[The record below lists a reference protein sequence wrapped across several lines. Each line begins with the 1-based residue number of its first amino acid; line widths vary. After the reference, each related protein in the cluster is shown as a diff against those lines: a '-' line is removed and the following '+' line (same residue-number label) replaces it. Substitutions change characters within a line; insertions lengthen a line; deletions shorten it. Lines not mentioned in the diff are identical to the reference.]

1 MLPHPPRTLC
11 SLSFLRL
18 AAPAAF
24 ALALAA
30 CGGKPAATPS
40 LQGKPT
46 APGIAA
52 QAKPQPFALL
62 SARSDAQAAQPT
74 LQLEFSRRLA
84 GAQAFDSL
92 IAVDGPKGETVGGS
106 WVLDEDGRILGFPYV
121 QADATY
127 SVRIKGA
134 LMAADGATLGRD
146 VQRNVYTGP
155 IEPAA
160 GFASQGNVLPAR
172 DTRGLPVISVNVG
185 EVDVEFLRV
194 RDDALPAFFAAYQR
208 NARRS
213 GWDLDPQGPWWGHK
227 GKPLTRIAESVYSN
241 RFALQGKPNERTI
254 SYLPIQNVRE
264 LAQPGL
270 YFAAMKRAG
279 TFRDSYE
286 TCYFFVSDIGL
297 HTRVYRQS
305 TFVHAASLKSGEPRH
320 DIALTVLDG
329 AGRGILEARTDRDG
343 NALLAW
349 TPKPDQ
355 VLVARSGRDVSMLPF
370 NRPALDV
377 SNFDVAGR
385 RQAPFE
391 VFAWSGRDLYRPG
404 ETLRVS
410 ALLRDFDGR
419 PLKPQPLFL
428 RLKQPDGRTFA
439 EAALQPRELGYFEWT
454 RAMPADAPTGSWQVE
469 FRTDPAGKEAV
480 QSFAFHLEEFL
491 PERLKLDLG
500 SAQPRLQP
508 GKPLHLAVAAAY
520 LYGAPAAGN
529 RFTAKLLVGAEQH
542 PIDALKDYAFGDPT
556 LELPKDAQDVI
567 DAKLDEHGA
576 LRQDIALPTE
586 AKPVAPLAALVSGS
600 VYESGGRAV
609 TRTLKR
615 VLWPADVLV
624 GVRPLFDPKDGADS
638 ESRAGF
644 EIVRADA
651 AGTLLAGKGLKVR
664 LIRERRDYHWLY
676 DRDGGWHVDYA
687 ARFENVEERS
697 LDVAAGSNARI
708 DFAVEWGNYRLE
720 IDDPATGLTMRYP
733 FFAGWR
739 WDDSD
744 NLGKEARPDKVK
756 LKLDKPR
763 YRAGDTL
770 KVTVA
775 PPHPGPGVLLVE
787 SDRLLYARDIDARA
801 GATFEIP
808 VSKDWER
815 HDVYVTALV
824 FRGGS
829 AAERITPARAL
840 GIAHVDIDRGDRRVA
855 VKLEAVELM
864 RPDRS
869 LAVQVKA
876 PALAGRKAYVTL
888 SAVDLGVLDITRYAV
903 PDAAAWFFGKRALG
917 VDAFDLY
924 GRIIESF
931 DGVAA
936 RLRYGGDMAPPAL
949 PHATRPDARVRI
961 VDLFAGPVALD
972 AQGNAAVRVDVPDF
986 NGTLRLAA
994 LVYGERAY
1002 GAAEA
1007 QTVVRAPLVAEP
1019 STPRVMAP
1027 GDRAAMTLDLR
1038 NLSGKDGTA
1047 KVRVRS
1053 EGPLAIDGA
1062 ARSVALADGARQTL
1076 TFALRAKAGS
1086 GVGAVDIHAELGDY
1100 AVDRHFELIVRPAWP
1115 ETVATAAYAL
1125 DEPRPLAFDAGAAKG
1140 LMPATVR
1147 ARLTLSALPPLP
1159 YASALAGVLRYP
1171 YGCIEQT
1178 TSKAYAALLLD
1189 DGLARML
1196 GVPPLGD
1203 AERQARMAGAFARI
1217 SGMQTAGGH
1226 FSMWGGGSDVNPFLT
1241 PYVVEFLLDARDA
1254 GFAVPQGT
1262 LQKALQRLGD
1272 ALLAG
1277 GHPYYGYEHADH
1289 LRFAD
1294 EAYSG
1299 YVLARVNRAP
1309 LGTLR
1314 ALYDNDRGKALTPL
1328 PLLHLGIALK
1338 LMGDGPRAEKAVAEA
1353 FAMQGERPWYL
1364 GDYGSELRDT
1374 ALMVALARRYGLAKP
1389 QYDARVLALA
1399 RAVAERKHQDA
1410 VMSARHP
1417 WWGGWSHL
1425 STQEQVA
1432 LVRLVRTL
1440 VGDAHA
1446 PVQGSLVVAGKA
1458 GRVDAATMWSRD
1470 FDGAELTRGV
1480 RFEPAA
1486 APLFATFDVAGVP
1499 QQAPPAD
1506 GGRIDVRRRWYTTDG
1521 KPWNGD
1527 ALKEGDTLIVGLAI
1541 EAREDMPDA
1550 LVTELL
1556 PGGLELENL
1565 NLTDASQWQKVVV
1578 DGINLGERGS
1588 AADLVH
1594 EEFRDDRYAVALRLS
1609 RGQRAH
1615 LFYLVRAVTPGSYA
1629 VPPPQVEDM
1638 YRPELRGIGK
1648 AERATLKVVEP

>member
-1 MLPHPPRTLC
+1 MLPHPLRTPR
-11 SLSFLRL
+11 SFPFPRL
-18 AAPAAF
+18 ASLAAL

-30 CGGKPAATPS
+30 CGGKPAATPP
-40 LQGKPT
+40 LQGKAVVPKAS
-46 APGIAA
+46 APAR
-52 QAKPQPFALL
+52 PQPFALL
-62 SARSDAQAAQPT
+62 SARPDVQAAQPT

-92 IAVDGPKGETVGGS
+92 IAVNGPKGETVGGS
-106 WVLDEDGRILGFPYV
+106 WVLDEEGRILSFPYV

-127 SVRIKGA
+127 SVRIRGA

-146 VQRNVYTGP
+146 VQQDVYTGP
-155 IEPAA
+155 LEPAA

-172 DTRGLPVISVNVG
+172 GTRGLPVISVNVG

-194 RDDALPAFFAAYQR
+194 RDDALPAFFASYQR

-213 GWDLDPQGPWWGHK
+213 GWDLDSEGIWWGHK
-227 GKPLTRIAESVYSN
+227 GEPLTRIAASVYSN
-241 RFALQGKPNERTI
+241 RFALDGKPNERTI

-270 YFAAMKRAG
+270 YFAVMKRAG
-279 TFRDSYE
+279 TFRNSYE

-297 HTRVYRQS
+297 HTRVYRQA
-305 TFVHAASLKSGEPRH
+305 TFVHAASLKSGEPRD
-320 DIALTVLDG
+320 DIELAVLDG
-329 AGRGILEARTDRDG
+329 AGRSLLEARTDRDG

-385 RQAPFE
+385 KQAPFE

-404 ETLRVS
+404 ETLRVA

-439 EAALQPRELGYFEWT
+439 EATLQPHELGYFEWT

-500 SAQPRLQP
+500 SAQPRLKP
-508 GKPLHLAVAAAY
+508 GEPLHLAVDAAY

-529 RFTAKLLVGAEQH
+529 RFTAKLLVSAEQH

-556 LELPKDAQDVI
+556 LDLPKDAQDMI
-567 DAKLDEHGA
+567 DTKLDEHGA
-576 LRQDIALPTE
+576 LRQNIALPAE
-586 AKPVAPLAALVSGS
+586 AKPVAPVAAIVSGS

-638 ESRAGF
+638 NSRAGF

-651 AGTLLAGKGLKVR
+651 AGTLLAGKDLRVR
-664 LIRERRDYHWLY
+664 LIRERRDYHWRY

-697 LDVAAGSNARI
+697 LDLAAGRNARL

-770 KVTVA
+770 KVTVT

-787 SDRLLYARDIDARA
+787 SDRLLYTRDIDARA

-808 VSKDWER
+808 VTRDWER

-829 AAERITPARAL
+829 ATERITPARAV

-876 PALAGRKAYVTL
+876 PALAGQKAYVTL
-888 SAVDLGVLDITRYAV
+888 SAVDLGVLNITRYAV

-949 PHATRPDARVRI
+949 PHATRPNARVQI

-972 AQGNAAVRVDVPDF
+972 AQGNATVRVDVPDF

-994 LVYGERAY
+994 LVYGERKY

-1062 ARSVALADGARQTL
+1062 VRSVALADGAKQTVA
-1076 TFALRAKAGS
+1076 FALRAKAGS
-1086 GVGAVDIHAELGDY
+1086 GVGAIDIHAELGDY

-1115 ETVATAAYAL
+1115 ETVASAAYAL
-1125 DEPRPLAFDAGAAKG
+1125 DKPQPLAFDAEAAKG

-1178 TSKAYAALLLD
+1178 TSKAYATLLLD

-1203 AERQARMAGAFARI
+1203 AERQARVAGAFARI
-1217 SGMQTAGGH
+1217 SGMQTATGH
-1226 FSMWGGGSDVNPFLT
+1226 FSMWGGDGYVNPFLT

-1254 GFAVPQGT
+1254 GFAVPRDT

-1272 ALLAG
+1272 DLLAG
-1277 GHPYYGYEHADH
+1277 GHPYYSYEHADH

-1328 PLLHLGIALK
+1328 PLVHLGVALK
-1338 LMGDGPRAEKAVAEA
+1338 LMGDAPRAEKAVAQA

-1374 ALMVALARRYGLAKP
+1374 ALMVALVHRYGLDKP
-1389 QYDARVLALA
+1389 EYDARVLALA
-1399 RAVAERKHQDA
+1399 RDVIERQHQND
-1410 VMSARHP
+1410 VMTARYP

-1432 LVRLVRTL
+1432 LARLARTL
-1440 VGDAHA
+1440 VGTAPA
-1446 PVQGSLVVAGKA
+1446 PVRGSLVMAGQ
-1458 GRVDAATMWSRD
+1458 REHVEVATMWSRD
-1470 FDGAELTRGV
+1470 FDGAELDRGV
-1480 RFEPAA
+1480 HFEPVAT
-1486 APLFATFDVAGVP
+1486 PLFATFDVAGVP
-1499 QQAPPAD
+1499 LQAPAAD
-1506 GGRIDVRRRWYTTDG
+1506 GSKIDVRRRWYTTDG
-1521 KPWNGD
+1521 KPWDGD
-1527 ALKEGDTLIVGLAI
+1527 TLKEGDTLIVGLAI

-1565 NLTDASQWQKVVV
+1565 NLTDASQWEKVVV
-1578 DGINLGERGS
+1578 DGINLSERGS

-1594 EEFRDDRYAVALRLS
+1594 EEFRDDRYAAALHLS
-1609 RGQRAH
+1609 RGQQAH
-1615 LFYLVRAVTPGSYA
+1615 LFYLVRAVTPGNYA
-1629 VPPPQVEDM
+1629 VP
-1638 YRPELRGIGK
+1638 
-1648 AERATLKVVEP
+1648 